1 MATVQPNNIK
11 ISVAPKSIFELLN
24 GALVASDEAWEQ
36 GDFLVY
42 DSVNNL
48 VTTPSDEAACVTFL
62 GIARQTI
69 VDGKE
74 QQPYVTATSAAQ
86 AKVGLAGPLYGVVA
100 EFYLKASDTFT
111 QGALVYVDP
120 TSNLKTVQATGTK
133 AIGVFQDP
141 TVASAAAGSVG
152 NVLVGAR
159 YPSDAL
165 RF

>member
-1 MATVQPNNIK
+1 MGNTRPNNIK
-11 ISVAPKSIFELLN
+11 IYVAPKSIFEAMD
-24 GALVASDEAWEQ
+24 GALVASDQDWEQ

-42 DSVNNL
+42 DSVNKL
-48 VTTPSDEAACVTFL
+48 VKPPSDEAACVTFL
-62 GIARQTI
+62 GVARQTI

-86 AKVGLAGPLYGVVA
+86 AKVGLAGPLFGVVCQ
-100 EFYLKASDTFT
+100 FNLKSGDTFT
-111 QGALVYVDP
+111 QGALVYADV
-120 TSNLKTVQATGTK
+120 TSDKKTIQASGTK

-141 TVASAAAGSVG
+141 TITAASSDVG

-159 YPSDAL
+159 YPSDTL